1 MQEQIIGGRV
11 TYILD
16 ADAEPLYSGLNAA
29 DRKIEGTAESTD
41 KIRKSAS
48 NSFSAAADAAL
59 SFASTVINAIG
70 TAVDTVNSLGKSV
83 VNTFEQI
90 SGINMP
96 TPDMGYATHALS
108 IGNEM
113 AAKIEGAS
121 MGMTLMTKDAQR
133 TDKIMNSV
141 ITDAKRTTFNVA
153 NLLGYTQQIGAAAKG
168 DYEGA
173 EKAALGFGGAMV
185 AAGNGLRDMGLVVR
199 NVQQGM
205 ARGYNSIDLR
215 QFKTYI
221 PQFTQIMESVGLTD
235 EKIIKMGVDG
245 AKAVNEAIANWV
257 EAEGIWEK
265 YEYTYTN
272 LKESLNESLQ
282 TTAMDAY
289 TESGLFDAIKNA
301 MVAIKDNL
309 PTIKKGLTGIATT
322 IANIVKGF
330 DWKAIIEGVATGI
343 ETIAKMLSWAAE
355 TIMNIIKWVG
365 GGDINKGIK
374 ILLPAIAGLTAGMG
388 ALRKGLGIIDSFKGV
403 FDLFGKGTKATETLG
418 GALGKI
424 SGKGGKG
431 LGKLTELA
439 FSIAAFAG
447 TVWLIDK
454 ALPSDGAGI
463 AGLLV
468 KLTVLSGTIVTM
480 ELIAKLASKI
490 RITKTQIRNL
500 TMMAVELAAFAAAIW
515 VVDKLVPADIG
526 TLSLKLAGIGEAIVG
541 LGIIA
546 GILGISPIKKAVEKG
561 LVTVTG
567 IAAVLA
573 VTALALR
580 AAYEVIPEDFG
591 GMQAKIGSLALVIVE
606 IGVLAGIIGAL
617 MSSGVIAVAV
627 VAGLATIIAIAGTLA
642 LTGVALRAA
651 YNELPGAAEFG
662 EMQAKIGGVALVAA
676 EISAL
681 SVGLGAAQ
689 IFSFGMLT
697 VGLLT
702 LVEISAALAGAAVNI
717 KTAADNMPDNMDSV
731 AEKIKA
737 GVDFLVD
744 IKNQYGGGNG
754 GLIGN
759 LINFFWNDDGTQ
771 SFDALIDISR
781 KLAYVSINLAVIVD
795 TMPEKSK
802 LDGTIDNVRN
812 AVEFLM
818 KLREE
823 YCVKDGGGLIGI
835 LQNLIQNDNGMQN
848 FDAVIKISE
857 KLKQLA
863 TNLEEM
869 SEVSVGKLSKV
880 VNGRMFP
887 ILKEAVSTLKR
898 EFGSEEGGLIH
909 SIKNFFVNN
918 DNTTALDK
926 ATEISETLG
935 NLVSNLTK
943 IQDVKVGKLQIAI
956 NQTIPKLK
964 EVVNKLKSEFTEEGG
979 FFKSFGSFF
988 SNGDST
994 ETLNK
999 ASEIANTI
1007 GGMTENLTKIGNLD
1021 LKKLSNLGSDDKG
1034 INPILKIKDV
1044 VTKLK
1049 STFVD
1054 DADSVTNK
1062 LKDYDTSGLEKAKS
1076 VADNIKNISDTLS
1089 GITNI
1094 KPDTEGIN
1102 GFIEKMKTIVAK
1114 IIEQFGPESGLGTLD
1129 EDTANSINNVSSVV
1143 KNLSEM
1149 NENVNGLKPV
1159 NFEDVK
1165 KRIAEIKEVIAEVI
1179 HVFCSDS
1186 DDRVWGLTENF
1197 SDDLISSSVNQ
1208 VLTTINGMKSIGTA
1222 VQDLPTIPE
1231 DVKTKIEKI
1240 RNVIR
1245 DVVYSMDESGE
1256 DAVYLTSASTISE
1269 SINDV
1274 VSVIQKLKEAANV
1287 VKDFPDAGQ
1296 GAEFIKTFTTKLS
1309 ETIKNLPN
1317 TMDVETLYAD
1327 ISKIGETMV
1336 DKLLEGF
1343 KNKIDTSVDQV
1354 RQPITTLRDMMKT
1367 ELVGGEDSQVWYQIG
1382 QEIISNLAE
1391 GMNSQQEFLDFT
1403 TIQIFNNLM
1412 YNFVGGADGEMG
1424 FFYTIGQSMMSEM
1437 ANGMTSQQEFLDF
1450 TAIQIF
1456 NNLMYTFLGGA
1467 DGEAGWF
1474 FTIGQGM
1481 IADLAN
1487 GMVEEAWVL
1496 EETTAA
1502 IYSIIST
1509 QFESGD
1515 WGGLGRN
1522 IVIWLANGMLSVQ
1535 DIIDATAYQLYDM
1548 MSTIFIAD
1556 GNWFSIGRLISGELA
1571 RGISAQFNAVL
1582 TQVRQMYEAVVKTL
1596 DQKARYTSLGKAFS
1610 ESVASGIDSA
1620 MGRIRSA
1627 MSTLNSI
1634 ISNISTGGAF
1644 NAGANIASGIAQ
1656 GISYNMWRINWAMG
1670 NLSSSAINTLKR
1682 LLDIHSP
1689 SRVMFRLGAYTG
1701 EGLAR
1706 GITST
1711 ESSVAKAT
1719 LRTGHA
1725 ITETAFYAYRNVG
1738 VTAGQ
1743 GLVEGL
1749 NSMSE
1754 RVAEAAKSLAE
1765 QINTQLDT
1773 INPVTYTGTN
1783 GNGGTETT
1791 TSNVNNIVVN
1801 NNIYDELD
1809 LSAAMSQLRW
1819 EMEKG

>member
-1 MQEQIIGGRV
+1 MQENIVGGTI
-11 TYILD
+11 TYYLNGD
-16 ADAEPLYSGLNAA
+16 SSGLDSALSNAQGSI
-29 DRKIEGTAESTD
+29 DKTAESTD

-48 NSFSAAADAAL
+48 TSFAAAADAAL
-59 SFASTVINAIG
+59 SFASNVVNAFGNAID
-70 TAVDTVNSLGKSV
+70 AVNTLGKSV
-83 VNTFEQI
+83 VSTFEQI
-90 SGINMP
+90 SGIDMP
-96 TPDMGYATHALS
+96 TPDMAYATKALS

-113 AAKIEGAS
+113 AAKMEGAS
-121 MGMTLMTKDAQR
+121 MGMTLMTKDASR
-133 TDKIMNSV
+133 TQKIMDSV
-141 ITDAKRTTFNVA
+141 ITDAKRTTFNVS

-221 PQFTQIMESVGLTD
+221 PQFTQIMDSVGLTD

-282 TTAMDAY
+282 TTAMEAY
-289 TESGLFDAIKNA
+289 TESGLFDAVKNA
-301 MVAIKDNL
+301 MVTIKDNL
-309 PTIKKGLTGIATT
+309 PTIKKGLMGIAST
-322 IANIVKGF
+322 ISNIVKTI
-330 DWKAIIEGVATGI
+330 DWKALIEGVAAGI
-343 ETIAKMLSWAAE
+343 ETIANMLKTAAD
-355 TIMNIIKWVG
+355 IVLKIIKWVG
-365 GGDINKGIK
+365 GGDISKGIK
-374 ILLPAIAGLTAGMG
+374 TLLPLITGLTIGMK
-388 ALRKGLGIIDSFKGV
+388 ALRKGFGIVNDFRSI
-403 FDLFGKGTKATETLG
+403 FDVFGKGTKATQGLSS
-418 GALGKI
+418 AIGKVA
-424 SGKGGKG
+424 GKGTTSGF
-431 LGKLTELA
+431 GKLTELA
-439 FSIAAFAG
+439 ISMAAFAG
-447 TVWLIDK
+447 AVWLIDK
-454 ALPSDGAGI
+454 ALPADGAGVAALVVKI
-463 AGLLV
+463 GLLTGV
-468 KLTVLSGTIVTM
+468 IVSM
-480 ELIAKLASKI
+480 ELIAKLASKL
-490 RITKTQIRNL
+490 RITKAQIKNL
-500 TMMAVELAAFAAAIW
+500 TMIAVELAAFAAAIW

-526 TLSLKLAGIGEAIVG
+526 TLSLKLAGIGEAIA
-541 LGIIA
+541 GIAVIA
-546 GILGISPIKKAVEKG
+546 GILGIKPINKAVTKG
-561 LVTVTG
+561 LITVTA
-567 IAAVLA
+567 IAGVLTVA
-573 VTALALR
+573 ALALR
-580 AAYEVIPEDFG
+580 AAYEVIPDDFG
-591 GMQAKIGSLALVIVE
+591 GLQAKIGSLALVIVE
-606 IGVLAGIIGAL
+606 IGVLAGIVGAL
-617 MSSGVIAVAV
+617 MMSGVVAAAVIV
-627 VAGLATIIAIAGTLA
+627 GLATIIAIAETLV
-642 LTGVALRAA
+642 LVGVALKAA
-651 YNELPGAAEFG
+651 YEVLPDDFVGF
-662 EMQAKIGGVALVAA
+662 QAKIGGLALVVTEIGALGAA
-676 EISAL
+676 
-681 SVGLGAAQ
+681 LGAAQ
-689 IFSFGMLT
+689 FLT
-697 VGLLT
+697 LGFMNLGLLT
-702 LVEISAALAGAAVNI
+702 LVEISTALAACAVGI
-717 KTAADNMPDNMDSV
+717 RVAADNMPENMDAV
-731 AEKIKA
+731 AERIQAGVEFLVKIK
-737 GVDFLVD
+737 D
-744 IKNQYGGGNG
+744 KYGGGNG
-754 GLIGN
+754 GLLGN
-759 LINFFWNDDGTQ
+759 LLGFLWNDDGTQ
-771 SFDALIDISR
+771 SFDALVAISR
-781 KLAYVSINLAVIVD
+781 KLAFVSINLATIVE

-802 LDGTIDNVRN
+802 LDGTVENVGN
-812 AVEFLM
+812 AVKFLM
-818 KLREE
+818 QLREE

-835 LQNLIQNDNGMQN
+835 LSNLIQNDNGMQN
-848 FDAVIKISE
+848 FDAVVKISE

-863 TNLEEM
+863 TNLEEL
-869 SEVSVGKLSKV
+869 SEVSVGKLSRV
-880 VNGRMFP
+880 VNGKMFP
-887 ILKEAVSTLKR
+887 TLKAAVTTLKR

-1062 LKDYDTSGLEKAKS
+1062 LKDYDTSGLEKAKT
-1076 VADNIKNISDTLS
+1076 VADNIKNISETLS
-1089 GITNI
+1089 GITNL
-1094 KPDTEGIN
+1094 KPDVEGIN

-1114 IIEQFGPESGLGTLD
+1114 IIEQFGPDSGLGTLD

-1149 NENVNGLKPV
+1149 NENVNNLKPV

-1256 DAVYLTSASTISE
+1256 DAIYLTSASTISE

-1296 GAEFIKTFTTKLS
+1296 GAEFIKTFTTKLA

-1317 TMDVETLYAD
+1317 TMDVETLYTD

-1343 KNKIDTSVDQV
+1343 KNKIDTSIDQV
-1354 RQPITTLRDMMKT
+1354 REPITTLRDMMKT

-1382 QEIISNLAE
+1382 QEIISNLAS
-1391 GMNSQQEFLDFT
+1391 GMESQQELLDFT
-1403 TIQIFNNLM
+1403 TVQIFNNLM

-1437 ANGMTSQQEFLDF
+1437 ANGMESQQEFLDF

-1456 NNLMYTFLGGA
+1456 NNIMYTFLGGA

-1474 FTIGQGM
+1474 FSIGQGM
-1481 IADLAN
+1481 IADLAS

-1496 EETTAA
+1496 EETTAT

-1509 QFESGD
+1509 QFEGGD

-1522 IVIWLANGMLSVQ
+1522 IVVWLANGMLSVQ

-1548 MSTIFIAD
+1548 MATIFIAD
-1556 GNWFSIGRLISGELA
+1556 GDWYNIGRLISGELA
-1571 RGISAQFNAVL
+1571 SGISSQFNSVL
-1582 TQVRQMYEAVVKTL
+1582 SQVRQMYEVVVKTL
-1596 DQKARYTSLGKAFS
+1596 DQKAKYTSLGKNFS
-1610 ESVASGIDSA
+1610 MAVASGIDSA
-1620 MGRIRSA
+1620 MNRIRAA
-1627 MSTLNSI
+1627 MSTLNNI
-1634 ISNISTGGAF
+1634 ISNISTGGAYT
-1644 NAGANIASGIAQ
+1644 AGANIAAGIAQ
-1656 GISYNMWRINWAMG
+1656 GISYNMWRINYAMG
-1670 NLSSSAINTLKR
+1670 NLSSAAINTLKR

-1689 SRVMFRLGAYTG
+1689 SRVMFRLGEFTG

-1719 LRTGHA
+1719 IRTGHA

-1749 NSMSE
+1749 TSMSE
-1754 RVAEAAKSLAE
+1754 KVAEAAKSLAD

-1773 INPVTYTGTN
+1773 INPVSYSGTPATGTS
-1783 GNGGTETT
+1783 E
-1791 TSNVNNIVVN
+1791 TSNKVNNLTVN
-1801 NNIYDELD
+1801 NNIYNDLD
-1809 LSAAMSQLRW
+1809 LTAAMSQLRW
-1819 EMEKG
+1819 EMERG

>member
-16 ADAEPLYSGLNAA
+16 ADAEPLYSALSAA
-29 DRKIEGTAESTD
+29 DRKIEATADNTS
-41 KIRKSAS
+41 KIGSSAAKG
-48 NSFSAAADAAL
+48 FGAAADAAL
-59 SFASTVINAIG
+59 SFASTVVNAIG

-96 TPDMGYATHALS
+96 TPDMGYATNALS

-133 TDKIMNSV
+133 TDRIMNSV

-235 EKIIKMGVDG
+235 EMIIKMGVDG

-282 TTAMDAY
+282 TTAMEAY

-309 PTIKKGLTGIATT
+309 PTIKKGLMGIATT

-330 DWKAIIEGVATGI
+330 DWKAIIEGVASGI
-343 ETIAKMLSWAAE
+343 ETIAKLLNFAAT

-374 ILLPAIAGLTAGMG
+374 ILLPLIAGLTVSMG
-388 ALRKGLGIIDSFKGV
+388 ALRKGLGVIDTFRDV
-403 FDLFGKGTKATETLG
+403 FSIFGKGTKATETLG
-418 GALGKI
+418 SAIGKI
-424 SGKGGKG
+424 SGKGSSKG

-447 TVWLIDK
+447 AVWLIDK
-454 ALPSDGAGI
+454 ALPSDGAGM

-500 TMMAVELAAFAAAIW
+500 TIMAVELAAFAAAIW
-515 VVDKLVPADIG
+515 VVDQLVPADIG
-526 TLSLKLAGIGEAIVG
+526 SLSLKLAGIGEAIVG

-546 GILGISPIKKAVEKG
+546 GILGISPIKKSVEKG
-561 LVTVTG
+561 LITVTG

-580 AAYEVIPEDFG
+580 AAYEVIPDDFV
-591 GMQAKIGSLALVIVE
+591 GMQVRIGSLALVIVE

-702 LVEISAALAGAAVNI
+702 LVEISAALAASAVNI
-717 KTAADNMPDNMDSV
+717 KTAADNMPDDMDAVSG
-731 AEKIKA
+731 KIRA
-737 GVDFLVD
+737 GVDFLMK
-744 IKNQYGGGNG
+744 IKEDYAGPG
-754 GLIGN
+754 GLIAG
-759 LINFFWNDDGTQ
+759 IANFFFNNEGTQ
-771 SFDALIDISR
+771 AFDTITDISR
-781 KLAYVSINLAVIVD
+781 KLAAVSINLRIVSEQIPD
-795 TMPEKSK
+795 E
-802 LDGTIDNVRN
+802 GTLNSTIAKVQSAID
-812 AVEFLM
+812 FLM

-823 YCVKDGGGLIGI
+823 YGGEGGLIGI
-835 LQNLIQNDNGMQN
+835 LKHAIWNESDGTQA
-848 FDAVIKISE
+848 FDTVIKISD
-857 KLKQLA
+857 KLKTLA
-863 TNLEEM
+863 SNLEEL
-869 SEVSVGKLSKV
+869 SEVSAGKLARV
-880 VNGRMFP
+880 VNGNLFDT
-887 ILKEAVSTLKR
+887 LHKAVNTLKQQ
-898 EFGSEEGGLIH
+898 FGNEEGGIVH
-909 SIKNFFVNN
+909 SIKNFFTNQNN
-918 DNTTALDK
+918 TETLDK

-935 NLVSNLTK
+935 KLVDNLSK
-943 IQDVKVGKLQIAI
+943 IQDVKVGKLEIAI
-956 NQTIPKLK
+956 QQTIPKLK
-964 EVVNKLKSEFTEEGG
+964 EVVTKLHDEFTGEGG
-979 FFKSFGSFF
+979 FFHSFGSFF
-988 SNGDST
+988 SNGENT
-994 ETLNK
+994 EMLDK
-999 ASEIANTI
+999 ASEIASTL
-1007 GGMTENLTKIGNLD
+1007 GGMTENIGKIQDLD
-1021 LKKLSNLGSDDKG
+1021 LKKLSNLASDDEG
-1034 INPILKIKDV
+1034 INPIM
-1044 VTKLK
+1044 KLK
-1049 STFVD
+1049 SVVKKIKETFVD
-1054 DADSVTNK
+1054 NDDSISKT
-1062 LKDYDTSGLEKAKS
+1062 LGEYDTSGLEKAKS

-1089 GITNI
+1089 GITNLN
-1094 KPDTEGIN
+1094 PDVPGIN
-1102 GFIEKMKTIVAK
+1102 KFIESMKTIVAK
-1114 IIEQFGPESGLGTLD
+1114 IIEQFGPESNLGTLD

-1143 KNLSEM
+1143 KNISEM
-1149 NENVNGLKPV
+1149 NQNVNGLQPV
-1159 NFEDVK
+1159 DHDEVL
-1165 KRIAEIKEVIAEVI
+1165 KRIAEIKEVIKEVI
-1179 HVFCSDS
+1179 RVFCSDDS
-1186 DDRVWGLTENF
+1186 DRVYGLTENF
-1197 SDDLISSSVNQ
+1197 SDDLISSAVNQ
-1208 VLTTINGMKSIGTA
+1208 VLTTINGMKSIGAA

-1231 DVKTKIEKI
+1231 DTKDKI
-1240 RNVIR
+1240 NKIKDTIR

-1256 DAVYLTSASTISE
+1256 DAIYLTAASLISE
-1269 SINDV
+1269 SISSV
-1274 VSVIQKLKEAANV
+1274 VTVIQKLKEAANV
-1287 VKDFPDAGQ
+1287 VKDFPDAGS
-1296 GAEFIKTFTTKLS
+1296 GAEFLKTFTTKLAES
-1309 ETIKNLPN
+1309 IKELPN
-1317 TMDVETLYAD
+1317 SMDVETLYSD
-1327 ISKIGETMV
+1327 ISTIGETMV
-1336 DKLLEGF
+1336 TKLIDGF
-1343 KNKIDTSVDQV
+1343 KNKLATGVDQI
-1354 RQPITTLRDMMKT
+1354 REPLTTLRDLMKET
-1367 ELVGGEDSQVWYQIG
+1367 IVGGEDAQVWVEVANKIVNDIASGLNSAVNEGATLQEAANNVYRVLEDALIGNEDLAFWYQIG
-1382 QEIISNLAE
+1382 QKIVSDVASGLNDEESRAFLEASIVQVFNFMQTAMMGDETSYWFDMGRGVVANLAA
-1391 GMNSQQEFLDFT
+1391 GMMEDSGVLQEAANY
-1403 TIQIFNNLM
+1403 I
-1412 YNFVGGADGEMG
+1412 
-1424 FFYTIGQSMMSEM
+1424 YTI
-1437 ANGMTSQQEFLDF
+1437 A
-1450 TAIQIF
+1450 
-1456 NNLMYTFLGGA
+1456 
-1467 DGEAGWF
+1467 
-1474 FTIGQGM
+1474 
-1481 IADLAN
+1481 
-1487 GMVEEAWVL
+1487 
-1496 EETTAA
+1496 
-1502 IYSIIST
+1502 ST
-1509 QFESGD
+1509 QFENGD

-1535 DIIDATAYQLYDM
+1535 DIIDATAYQLYSM
-1548 MSTIFIAD
+1548 MMTIFIAD
-1556 GNWFSIGRLISGELA
+1556 GDWFNIGRLITGELA
-1571 RGISAQFNAVL
+1571 RGMSAQFGAVQGQAR
-1582 TQVRQMYEAVVKTL
+1582 QVYDVITRTL
-1596 DQKARYTSLGKAFS
+1596 NQGARYTALGRLVS
-1610 ESVASGIDSA
+1610 ESVANGINSA
-1620 MGRIRSA
+1620 MGRIRNA
-1627 MSTLNSI
+1627 MNTLNNI
-1634 ISNISTGGAF
+1634 ISNISTGGAY
-1644 NAGANIASGIAQ
+1644 NAGANIAAGIAQ

-1670 NLSSSAINTLKR
+1670 NLSSAAINTLKR

-1711 ESSVAKAT
+1711 ESTVAKAT
-1719 LRTGHA
+1719 IRTGHA
-1725 ITETAFYAYRNVG
+1725 ITESAFYAYRNVG
-1738 VTAGQ
+1738 ITAGQ

-1754 RVAEAAKSLAE
+1754 KVAEAAKSLAD

-1783 GNGGTETT
+1783 SNGGTETT

-1801 NNIYDELD
+1801 NNIYDDLD
-1809 LSAAMSQLRW
+1809 LTAAMSQLRW